1 MTDKRKGE
9 LMMVACGVLWSMSGI
24 TMKYINWNPLLIV
37 GGRGIF
43 SAVIIFMS
51 MKMSG
56 YKLKVSKKSLG
67 IAFLTFMNLV
77 LFVSANK
84 YTTAANAIVL
94 QYTAPVF
101 VLIVTAFVL
110 KRKLRS
116 FEILTV
122 LAALFGIILFFMDQ
136 VSGNGMSGNIMA
148 VASGF
153 FMGIMYALTGE
164 IKDDGERISG
174 LVLGHT
180 ALAVICIP
188 LGVYFTDP
196 AEITLLPIMLVVFL
210 GIVQMGIPYSL
221 YGRATALISGVEVSL
236 ISMIEPILNPIWVA
250 LIYGEIPGFRA
261 LIGAVLI
268 IGAVTAYTVIDAK
281 HTAPQASDD
290 TDNTNIK
297 EENI

>member
-1 MTDKRKGE
+1 
-9 LMMVACGVLWSMSGI
+9 MMVACGVLWSMSGI
-24 TMKYINWNPLLIV
+24 TMKYIDWNPLLIV
-37 GGRGIF
+37 GGRGVF
-43 SAVIIFMS
+43 SAVIIYVS
-51 MKMSG
+51 MKISG

-101 VLIVTAFVL
+101 VLLVTAFVL
-110 KRKLRS
+110 KRKLRT
-116 FEILTV
+116 FEIFTV
-122 LAALFGIILFFMDQ
+122 LAALFGIVLFFMDQ
-136 VSGNGMSGNIMA
+136 VSGNGLSGNIMA

-153 FMGIMYALTGE
+153 FMGVMYAVTGE

-174 LVLGHT
+174 LVLGHS

-188 LGVYFTDP
+188 LGIFFTDP
-196 AEITLLPIMLVVFL
+196 ANITMVPILLVVFL
-210 GIVQMGIPYSL
+210 GVVQMGIPYSL

-250 LIYGEIPGFRA
+250 LIYGEVPGSRA

-268 IGAVTAYTVIDAK
+268 IGAVIAYTVIDAK
-281 HTAPQASDD
+281 YPLPQGSE
-290 TDNTNIK
+290 NNIEK
-297 EENI
+297 S

>member
-37 GGRGIF
+37 GGRGVF
-43 SAVIIFMS
+43 SAIIIFMS
-51 MKMSG
+51 MRMSG

-94 QYTAPVF
+94 QYTAPIF
-101 VLIVTAFVL
+101 VLIVTAFIL

-122 LAALFGIILFFMDQ
+122 LAALIGIVLFFMDQ

-188 LGVYFTDP
+188 LGYIFTDHS
-196 AEITLLPIMLVVFL
+196 EITLIPILLVVFL
-210 GIVQMGIPYSL
+210 GVVQMGVPYSL

-250 LIYGEIPGFRA
+250 LIYGEIPGSHA

-268 IGAVTAYTVIDAK
+268 IGAVAAYTIIDAK
-281 HTAPQASDD
+281 QPELPA
-290 TDNTNIK
+290 DNITETIK

>member
-37 GGRGIF
+37 GGRGVF
-43 SAVIIFMS
+43 SALIIFMS

-56 YKLKVSKKSLG
+56 YKLRVTKKSLG

-94 QYTAPVF
+94 QYTAPIF
-101 VLIVTAFVL
+101 VLIVTAFIL

-122 LAALFGIILFFMDQ
+122 FAALIGIVLFFMDQ
-136 VSGNGMSGNIMA
+136 VSGNGMSGNVMA

-188 LGVYFTDP
+188 LGYIFTDHS
-196 AEITLLPIMLVVFL
+196 EITLIPILLVVFL
-210 GIVQMGIPYSL
+210 EVVQMGVPYSL

-250 LIYGEIPGFRA
+250 LIYGEIPGSHA

-268 IGAVTAYTVIDAK
+268 IGAVIAYTIIDARSPELP
-281 HTAPQASDD
+281 A
-290 TDNTNIK
+290 DNTTETIK

>member
-24 TMKYINWNPLLIV
+24 TMKYIDWSPLLIV
-37 GGRGIF
+37 GGRGVF
-43 SAVIIFMS
+43 SALIIYVS
-51 MKMSG
+51 MRMSG
-56 YKLKVSKKSLG
+56 YSLKVTKKSLG

-101 VLIVTAFVL
+101 VLLVTAFVL
-110 KRKLRS
+110 KRKLRP

-136 VSGNGMSGNIMA
+136 VSGNGLSGNIMA

-153 FMGIMYALTGE
+153 FMGIMYAVTGE

-174 LVLGHT
+174 LVLGHS
-180 ALAVICIP
+180 ALALICIP
-188 LGVYFTDP
+188 IGAVLTDP
-196 AEITLLPIMLVVFL
+196 ANITLIPILLVVFL
-210 GIVQMGIPYSL
+210 GVVQMGIPYSL

-250 LIYGEIPGFRA
+250 LIYGEVPGSRA

-268 IGAVTAYTVIDAK
+268 IGAVIAYTVIDARN
-281 HTAPQASDD
+281 TLPDESVIN
-290 TDNTNIK
+290 TDITK
-297 EENI
+297 E

>member
-9 LMMVACGVLWSMSGI
+9 LMMVVCGVLWSMSGI
-24 TMKYINWNPLLIV
+24 TMKYIEWSPLLIV
-37 GGRGIF
+37 GGRGVF
-43 SAVIIFMS
+43 SAVIIYVS
-51 MKMSG
+51 MMMSG
-56 YKLKVSKKSLG
+56 YSLKVTKKSLG

-101 VLIVTAFVL
+101 VLLVTAFVL
-110 KRKLRS
+110 KRKLKP

-136 VSGNGMSGNIMA
+136 VSGNGLSGNIMA

-153 FMGIMYALTGE
+153 FMGIMYAVTGE

-174 LVLGHT
+174 LVLGHS
-180 ALAVICIP
+180 ALALICIP
-188 LGVYFTDP
+188 IGAVLTDP
-196 AEITLLPIMLVVFL
+196 ANITLLPILLVVFL
-210 GIVQMGIPYSL
+210 GVVQMGIPYSL

-250 LIYGEIPGFRA
+250 LIYGEVPGSRA

-268 IGAVTAYTVIDAK
+268 IGAVIAYTVIDARNTLPDESVINK
-281 HTAPQASDD
+281 D
-290 TDNTNIK
+290 TTK
-297 EENI
+297 E